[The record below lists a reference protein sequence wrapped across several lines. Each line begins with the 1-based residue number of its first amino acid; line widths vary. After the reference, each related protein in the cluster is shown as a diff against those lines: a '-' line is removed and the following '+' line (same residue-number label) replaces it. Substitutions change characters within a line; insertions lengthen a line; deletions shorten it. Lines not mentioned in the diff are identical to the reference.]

1 MLLSFAQCRMDINIR
16 DRRFDFLI
24 LLVLVDLFFIGLH
37 VVYKFGV
44 VSNPLYSIE
53 IDWGYAEVFQYIK
66 EYWIVAL
73 LIAAGVRLKAKVY
86 FPWALLFVYL
96 LFDDSLQVHEN
107 VGKYIA
113 TSFNIPGVFNL
124 RSIDIGELLVGL
136 AAGGILLLFVAYY
149 HWKSSLIRRRSSWTL
164 FLMLVM
170 VAFFGVFVD
179 LLHSAIPWFHG
190 VFGLIEDGG
199 EMLVFSL
206 ILWYA
211 YSLSDQSSGIPEQE
225 AP

>member
-37 VVYKFGV
+37 VLYKFGV

-53 IDWGYAEVFQYIK
+53 VDWAYAEVFQYIK

-107 VGKYIA
+107 VGKSIA
-113 TSFNIPGVFNL
+113 TYFNIPGVFNL
-124 RSIDIGELLVGL
+124 RSIDIGELLVSL
-136 AAGGILLLFVAYY
+136 FAGGSLLLFVAYY
-149 HWKSSLIRRRSSWTL
+149 HRKSSFIRRRSSGGL
-164 FLMLVM
+164 FLMLLM

-179 LLHSAIPWFHG
+179 LLHSATPWFYG

-199 EMLVFSL
+199 EMLIFSM

-211 YSLSDQSSGIPEQE
+211 YSLSDQAPEEPPQQ
-225 AP
+225 AG